1 MYASQNRQ
9 AVASV
14 LTNHWLKG
22 ALAIL
27 IWLGLGSGC
36 SWVIAEY
43 LVPQPLG
50 GVLWICLG
58 SGLLAGLAMMPYNE
72 VEAAVISAILLGLA
86 VVPSGPLAEKL
97 DLPALADIAVSAIVT
112 GYLASRVVRI
122 EGRPRPLACEAP
134 VNSDGEASLD
144 STDGAGG
151 ETVGPQSDGDAN
163 SSGGDGE
170 LVSSA
175 DGDSDGDPD

>member
-1 MYASQNRQ
+1 MSVPPNRRQTAASLL
-9 AVASV
+9 A
-14 LTNHWLKG
+14 NHWLRG

-43 LVPQPLG
+43 LVPQPVG

-58 SGLLAGLAMMPYNE
+58 IGLLATLAMIPYNE
-72 VEAAVISAILLGLA
+72 IEAAVISAIFLGLA
-86 VVPSGPLAEKL
+86 VMFSGSVGEGLGV
-97 DLPALADIAVSAIVT
+97 PALADIAVSAIVT

-134 VNSDGEASLD
+134 VNSDGEAPLD
-144 STDGAGG
+144 STDGAGRA
-151 ETVGPQSDGDAN
+151 TMASQSDEDAIPF
-163 SSGGDGE
+163 GGDGE

-175 DGDSDGDPD
+175 DGDPD